1 MTTKPLPAIAVAFAV
16 LSGCSSS
23 DTVATLTPVNAASPV
38 SVALSPAASVGTGPA
53 FVPQQNVLQQNVP
66 VATTALA
73 QPAVSTPVV
82 STPTVNAA
90 LASTRVD
97 LAPVTGA
104 PAPLLSPLSSAMSAR
119 GRELGL
125 GLGGSPTH
133 RLKGYFSIND
143 DGAETRVVYI
153 WDVIDGAGR
162 RVHRIQGQEVIN
174 NTARG
179 DAWAIVPPAT
189 MERIGRST
197 IDRFAQWRR
206 TA

>member
-1 MTTKPLPAIAVAFAV
+1 MTTKPLPAIAFALAA

-23 DTVATLTPVNAASPV
+23 DTLATLTPVNAASPV
-38 SVALSPAASVGTGPA
+38 SVALSPATPVGTSTA
-53 FVPQQNVLQQNVP
+53 FAPQRNVP
-66 VATTALA
+66 TATAALA
-73 QPAVSTPVV
+73 QPVVSTPVV

-90 LASTRVD
+90 FAATRLD

-104 PAPLLSPLSSAMSAR
+104 PAPLLSPLSAAMSAR

-153 WDVIDGAGR
+153 WDVVDSSGR
-162 RVHRIQGQEVIN
+162 RVHRIQGQEVIDGTTN
-174 NTARG
+174 G
-179 DAWAIVPPAT
+179 DAWGLVPSSV